1 MSWLIKKSY
10 LFFLFLL
17 IFFAC
22 EKDKNPVVTP
32 TPPIP
37 DAKDLSEIPYNPVAY
52 ELPKVDPLPPM
63 DIPID
68 NPMTEAGIE
77 LGRFLFFDPILSGN
91 EKMACADCHFPQSGF
106 TDNLAVS
113 TGTDGT
119 AGLRSSMSLVN
130 AGYFTKGLF
139 WDGRIQTL
147 EEQALLPVEDV
158 IELHNDWESVVE
170 KMQAHNDYPTR
181 FRKAFGINTTDEITK
196 ELAVK
201 AIAQFERSLLSF
213 NSKYDR
219 VVRNEEFF
227 EEAELNGFELFFD
240 VPNNL
245 PDAECGHCHNAPL
258 FTVNQYF
265 NNGIDSVGSLEDFV
279 DKGLGAVTNNPF
291 DNGKFRAPSL
301 RNIAL
306 TAPYMHDGRFE
317 TLEEVIDHY
326 NSGAHFAD
334 NIDPLIKTRGLGLTE
349 QHKKDLIAFLHAL
362 TDTSFA
368 NNPAFQNPFE
378 FRLKQYVKLFLP
390 H

>member
-1 MSWLIKKSY
+1 MFYLII
-10 LFFLFLL
+10 LVL
-17 IFFAC
+17 FAC
-22 EKDKNPVVTP
+22 KKDRPTVTTNPPVTD
-32 TPPIP
+32 T
-37 DAKDLSEIPYNPVAY
+37 KDLSDISYSPVAV
-52 ELPKVDPLPPM
+52 ELPDVFPLPVM
-63 DIPID
+63 DIPVD
-68 NPMTEAGIE
+68 NPLTEAGVE

-106 TDNLAVS
+106 TDNLSVS
-113 TGTDGT
+113 TGTDGI

-130 AGYFTKGLF
+130 AGYSTKGLF
-139 WDGRIQTL
+139 WDGRIKTL

-158 IELHNDWESVVE
+158 IELHNEWESVVE
-170 KMQAHNDYPTR
+170 KMQIHNDYPTR

-201 AIAQFERSLLSF
+201 AIAQFERSLISF

-227 EEAELNGFELFFD
+227 EEDELTGFELFFD
-240 VPNNL
+240 EPNGL

-265 NNGIDSVGSLEDFV
+265 NNGIDSVGSLEDFK
-279 DKGLGAVTNNPF
+279 DKGLGAITNNPF

-306 TAPYMHDGRFE
+306 TAPYMHDGRFQ

-326 NSGAHFAD
+326 NEGAHFAD
-334 NIDPLIKTRGLGLTE
+334 NIDPLIKTRGLGLSE
-349 QHKKDLIAFLHAL
+349 QNKKELIAFLHAL
-362 TDTSFA
+362 TDTSFV
-368 NNPAFQNPFE
+368 NNPAYQNPFE
-378 FRLKQYVKLFLP
+378 
-390 H
+390 

>member
-1 MSWLIKKSY
+1 LV
-10 LFFLFLL
+10 
-17 IFFAC
+17 A
-22 EKDKNPVVTP
+22 VVTP

-213 NSKYDR
+213 KEHL
-219 VVRNEEFF
+219 V
-227 EEAELNGFELFFD
+227 
-240 VPNNL
+240 
-245 PDAECGHCHNAPL
+245 C
-258 FTVNQYF
+258 
-265 NNGIDSVGSLEDFV
+265 
-279 DKGLGAVTNNPF
+279 
-291 DNGKFRAPSL
+291 
-301 RNIAL
+301 
-306 TAPYMHDGRFE
+306 E
-317 TLEEVIDHY
+317 TL
-326 NSGAHFAD
+326 
-334 NIDPLIKTRGLGLTE
+334 P
-349 QHKKDLIAFLHAL
+349 
-362 TDTSFA
+362 
-368 NNPAFQNPFE
+368 
-378 FRLKQYVKLFLP
+378 
-390 H
+390 

>member
-1 MSWLIKKSY
+1 MFLSIKNSYLY
-10 LFFLFLL
+10 LFFICLF
-17 IFFAC
+17 FSC
-22 EKDKNPVVTP
+22 KKNNNPTVNPV
-32 TPPIP
+32 IP
-37 DAKDLSEIPYNPVAY
+37 DAKDLSTISYNPIPVT
-52 ELPKVDPLPPM
+52 LPILDPLPPM
-63 DIPID
+63 DIPMD
-68 NPMTEAGIE
+68 NPLTEDGIA
-77 LGRFLFFDPILSGN
+77 LGRFLFYDPLLSGN
-91 EKMACADCHFPQSGF
+91 EKMACADCHLPKGGF
-106 TDNLAVS
+106 TDNLAFS
-113 TGTDGT
+113 TGIDGIM
-119 AGLRSSMSLVN
+119 GLRSSMSLIN

-158 IELHNDWESVVE
+158 TELHNEWESVEE
-170 KMQAHNDYPTR
+170 KLQAHNDYPTR

-201 AIAQFERSLLSF
+201 AIAQFERSLVSA

-219 VVRNEEFF
+219 VIRGEEFF
-227 EEAELNGFELFFD
+227 DDDELTGFELFFD
-240 VPNNL
+240 EPNDL

-265 NNGIDSVGSLEDFV
+265 NNGIDSVGSLEDFK
-279 DKGLGAVTNNPF
+279 DKGLGAITNNPF

-326 NSGAHFAD
+326 NEGAHFAD
-334 NIDPLIKTRGLGLTE
+334 NIDPLIMTRGLGLSD
-349 QHKKDLIAFLHAL
+349 QNKKDLIAFLHTL
-362 TDTSFA
+362 TDTSFV

-378 FRLKQYVKLFLP
+378 
-390 H
+390 

>member
-1 MSWLIKKSY
+1 MSWSIRNTTL
-10 LFFLFLL
+10 LL
-17 IFFAC
+17 ILLLFAC
-22 EKDKNPVVTP
+22 KKDRNPTTNP
-32 TPPIP
+32 NPPIP
-37 DAKDLSEIPYNPVAY
+37 DATDLSDISYNPIAY
-52 ELPKVDPLPPM
+52 ELPDVFPLPVM
-63 DIPID
+63 DIPMD
-68 NPMTEAGIE
+68 NPLTEAGIE

-113 TGTDGT
+113 TGTDGI
-119 AGLRSSMSLVN
+119 AGIRSSMSLVN

-139 WDGRIQTL
+139 WDGRIKTL

-170 KMQAHNDYPTR
+170 KMQVHNAYPTR
-181 FRKAFGINTTDEITK
+181 FRKAFGINSTEEITK

-219 VVRNEEFF
+219 VVRNEAFF
-227 EEAELNGFELFFD
+227 EENELIGFELFFD
-240 VPNNL
+240 EPNDL

-265 NNGIDSVGSLEDFV
+265 NNGLDSVGSLEEFK
-279 DKGLGAVTNNPF
+279 DKGLGAITNNPF

-306 TAPYMHDGRFE
+306 TAPYMHDGRFQ

-326 NSGAHFAD
+326 NEGAHFAD
-334 NIDPLIKTRGLGLTE
+334 NIDPLIKTKGLGLSE
-349 QHKKDLIAFLHAL
+349 QNKKDLIAFLHSL
-362 TDTSFA
+362 TDTSFV
-368 NNPAFQNPFE
+368 NNPAYQNPFE
-378 FRLKQYVKLFLP
+378 
-390 H
+390 